1 MLEKRAPLEGLL
13 SREALT
19 KWSAVDGSLGD
30 LFYSLDGAAIE
41 RGKHVP
47 RGHRLPVVLNSQK
60 IVCGDLI
67 PDTSW
72 GSSLSNMLTKKS
84 WDAIRHPLI
93 EKNNNVCEVCGT
105 RHKTLDVHEV
115 WGYSFPS
122 ETEVQKAQEQGASA
136 FGTQSLDGL
145 VTVCTECHKMYH
157 LGLANV
163 RGELDQVLARMGAI
177 NGWSDSQVSQYYD
190 LVAARYE
197 QASKIY
203 WALDFFNLRHPE
215 GGLTLK
221 SAWAAH
227 EDEPRLLANEGRFGQ
242 NVTAIL
248 NIPWKH
254 HKDAEWHKA
263 LTQEDFDD

>member
-1 MLEKRAPLEGLL
+1 
-13 SREALT
+13 
-19 KWSAVDGSLGD
+19 
-30 LFYSLDGAAIE
+30 
-41 RGKHVP
+41 
-47 RGHRLPVVLNSQK
+47 
-60 IVCGDLI
+60 
-67 PDTSW
+67 
-72 GSSLSNMLTKKS
+72 
-84 WDAIRHPLI
+84 
-93 EKNNNVCEVCGT
+93 
-105 RHKTLDVHEV
+105 
-115 WGYSFPS
+115 
-122 ETEVQKAQEQGASA
+122 
-136 FGTQSLDGL
+136 
-145 VTVCTECHKMYH
+145 MYH

-177 NGWSDSQVSQYYD
+177 NGWSDSQVSEYYDSDSQVSEYYD

-227 EDEPRLLANEGRFGQ
+227 EDEPRLLVNEGRFGQ

-254 HKDAEWHKA
+254 HRDAEWHKV